1 MTIFSDIQNTN
12 GYWEAPFIGQNG
24 NWIHSC
30 NDAADA
36 EQSEVVP
43 PEIRQYGEGVCTDP
57 ALSDIKGS
65 CPGCQGMDS
74 KIRFCKGAIRNHKKS
89 SEKRVTNKEAHRI
102 LWFLIARPL

>member
-1 MTIFSDIQNTN
+1 VTIFSDIQNTN

-74 KIRFCKGAIRNHKKS
+74 KILFHRTHFFIGRFCKGAIRNHEKS
-89 SEKRVTNKEAHRI
+89 
-102 LWFLIARPL
+102 